1 MNGPAPGNS
10 PWAGHSNLMGAQQDF
25 RRRITRRGSKFLYRS
40 TQEDCMSKVAVGLL
54 LAAALVLTPMWA
66 AAAEFKVGVVDGM
79 DVVSKSADGKRVQDS
94 IKRKSEELGKPFAQR
109 RQDLGKEV
117 EEFQKQAAVMK
128 EDARKRR
135 AEELEK
141 KMADFQ
147 KQGSDAE
154 KQLQQFQ
161 EKELA
166 PLFQKLEGAVKGVA
180 QEDKLDMVLDKRNA
194 GLLYMDPK
202 LDITE
207 KVRSRFGR

>member
-1 MNGPAPGNS
+1 
-10 PWAGHSNLMGAQQDF
+10 
-25 RRRITRRGSKFLYRS
+25 
-40 TQEDCMSKVAVGLL
+40 MSKVGVGLL
-54 LAAALVLTPMWA
+54 LTAALVLTPLWA
-66 AAAEFKVGVVDGM
+66 AAADFKVGIVDGM

-109 RQDLGKEV
+109 RADLAKEV
-117 EEFQKQAAVMK
+117 EEFQKQASVMK
-128 EDARKRR
+128 EDAKKRK

-141 KMADFQ
+141 KMQDFQ

-166 PLFQKLEGAVKGVA
+166 PLFQKLEGAVKAVA
-180 QEDKLDMVLDKRNA
+180 QENKLDIVLDKRNA
-194 GLLYMDPK
+194 GLLFMDPK

-207 KVRSRFGR
+207 KVRSNFR

>member
-1 MNGPAPGNS
+1 
-10 PWAGHSNLMGAQQDF
+10 
-25 RRRITRRGSKFLYRS
+25 
-40 TQEDCMSKVAVGLL
+40 MSKVAVGLL

-109 RQDLGKEV
+109 RQDLGKQV
-117 EEFQKQAAVMK
+117 EEFQKQAGVMK
-128 EDARKRR
+128 EDARKHK

-141 KMADFQ
+141 KMQDLQ

-161 EKELA
+161 EQQLA
-166 PLFQKLEGAVKGVA
+166 PLFQKLEGAVKDVA
-180 QEDKLDMVLDKRNA
+180 QQEKLDMVLDKRNA

-202 LDITE
+202 LDITD
-207 KVRSRFGR
+207 KVRSKFGG